1 MQDPKKD
8 ISSLLDK
15 LTPDDL
21 KKVVK
26 GDGIPASVLQE
37 TKSVGKKIEDILDEK
52 VNIKVDTDLAVR
64 TVEAVTGNPILNK
77 LVADLTNDPKF
88 LANVDESVKK
98 VLADGKLT
106 PSDVP
111 EIVYLIVNA
120 YNTVGK
126 VRVTND
132 DLGVFV
138 KLVFEFVVDKY
149 KLLPKDKMVEYESML
164 FSSVKLLLLTP
175 QVDAAFKNAFKCLPF
190 CAKF

>member
-15 LTPDDL
+15 LTPEDL

-37 TKSVGKKIEDILDEK
+37 TKSVGKKIEDILD
-52 VNIKVDTDLAVR
+52 VKVDAALAVR
-64 TVEAVTGNPILNK
+64 TVETVTSNPILNK
-77 LVADLTNDPKF
+77 LVAELTNDPKF

-98 VLADGKLT
+98 VLEDGKLT

-126 VRVTND
+126 VRVSND

-175 QVDAAFKNAFKCLPF
+175 QVDAAFKNAFKCLPCF
-190 CAKF
+190 K

>member
-26 GDGIPASVLQE
+26 GDGIPANVLQE

-52 VNIKVDTDLAVR
+52 VNIKVDGDLAVR
-64 TVEAVTGNPILNK
+64 TVETVTKNAVLDK
-77 LVADLTNDPKF
+77 VVSELTNDPKF
-88 LANVDESVKK
+88 LAHVDESVKK
-98 VLADGKLT
+98 ILGDGQLSVADI
-106 PSDVP
+106 P

-132 DLGVFV
+132 DLGLFV
-138 KLVFEFVVDKY
+138 KLVFEFVVEKY
-149 KLLPKDKMVEYESML
+149 KLLPKDKMVEYESLL

-175 QVDAAFKNAFKCLPF
+175 QVDAAVKNAFNCLPCF
-190 CAKF
+190 K